1 LQSLDFRGSGKN
13 ALYLKDGKYEEI
25 ITISTTFCDC
35 SKTYPKIIES
45 ERKSPYGEFWRIT
58 DIDIYAIPTI
68 IDATKNTKTAYSFIF
83 YKDGFKVVFSTP
95 LSFEGGM
102 KLVLENYFQDHKF
115 NDLVLISKT
124 D

>member
-1 LQSLDFRGSGKN
+1 MQQKIPKLLIP
-13 ALYLKDGKYEEI
+13 LY
-25 ITISTTFCDC
+25 F
-35 SKTYPKIIES
+35 
-45 ERKSPYGEFWRIT
+45 
-58 DIDIYAIPTI
+58 
-68 IDATKNTKTAYSFIF
+68 TKM
-83 YKDGFKVVFSTP
+83 GKVVFSTP